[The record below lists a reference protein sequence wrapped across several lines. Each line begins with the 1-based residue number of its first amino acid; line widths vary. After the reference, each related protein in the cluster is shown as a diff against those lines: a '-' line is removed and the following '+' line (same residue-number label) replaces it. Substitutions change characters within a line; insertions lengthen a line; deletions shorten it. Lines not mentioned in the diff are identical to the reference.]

1 MGNKALT
8 FLALCHVEYEP
19 PFAFTNYVLQQIAVS
34 KVFSSSPFCIDNC
47 NVMSLDIIYGGG
59 LCHQSVFRQTV
70 ENLVIHLTVGEYFE
84 FFRLDCDGFRLT
96 NRFVVIHH

>member
-1 MGNKALT
+1 
-8 FLALCHVEYEP
+8 
-19 PFAFTNYVLQQIAVS
+19 
-34 KVFSSSPFCIDNC
+34 
-47 NVMSLDIIYGGG
+47 MSLDIIYGGG

-96 NRFVVIHH
+96 NRFVVINH